1 MLRIQRLVLGSHLA
15 TLARVGLA
23 SSVSTSAGKALS
35 ASEVG
40 TSFAKGREDE
50 LVWAWRGGSRG
61 LASSAG
67 EGEETG
73 VTSHD
78 LIPEIMPSIEDLLK
92 GSGEDEDDAIRNT
105 NAEVTILPRVVNKYG
120 HSYGL
125 GKRKSA
131 VARAWLRPGSGQI
144 TVNGVPAAEYFRS
157 STGGLKAAKPFAV
170 TGTVDQFD
178 AHCKVK
184 GGGTTGQAEAVSL
197 AISRAIQFYDP
208 PKRVALKVYNLL
220 TRDNREVERKKPGKA
235 KARKSF
241 QWVKR

>member
-1 MLRIQRLVLGSHLA
+1 MMLRIQRLVLGSHLA

-92 GSGEDEDDAIRNT
+92 
-105 NAEVTILPRVVNKYG
+105 V
-120 HSYGL
+120 
-125 GKRKSA
+125 
-131 VARAWLRPGSGQI
+131 RA
-144 TVNGVPAAEYFRS
+144 
-157 STGGLKAAKPFAV
+157 STAL
-170 TGTVDQFD
+170 
-178 AHCKVK
+178 
-184 GGGTTGQAEAVSL
+184 
-197 AISRAIQFYDP
+197 
-208 PKRVALKVYNLL
+208 RVAEKTNVVLVAVQADFL
-220 TRDNREVERKKPGKA
+220 
-235 KARKSF
+235 
-241 QWVKR
+241 